1 MFSTFPLDVVS
12 MTVLP
17 YHFNILFTHCNN
29 VDKPVDVIFKVLFKC
44 LILMLSR
51 CHCLNIALTF
61 FPDIELIWINQLEL
75 ILFRRLFY
83 NVDSMPDFHN
93 VSISLSKHC
102 PNFLVKHWINIGIAL
117 LWHLL
122 YNVVSMLAFD
132 IVSIAS
138 MFLRD
143 IEPLLIKQ

>member
-1 MFSTFPLDVVS
+1 MKVYLTLFLNVFSTFPLDVVS
-12 MTVLP
+12 MPVLP
-17 YHFNILFTHCNN
+17 YYFNILFRHRNN
-29 VDKPVDVIFKVLFKC
+29 VDKPVENESFFDVIFKILFKC

-102 PNFLVKHWINIGIAL
+102 PNFLVKH
-117 LWHLL
+117 
-122 YNVVSMLAFD
+122 
-132 IVSIAS
+132 
-138 MFLRD
+138 
-143 IEPLLIKQ
+143 